1 MSQFWLL
8 KLTTQIKF
16 QFCFCLILRYKAFL
30 TVQVNIYDIFFAM
43 VIYNEHI
50 PQDIPL
56 SILSQGRNP
65 LTVAL

>member
-1 MSQFWLL
+1 M
-8 KLTTQIKF
+8 
-16 QFCFCLILRYKAFL
+16 Y
-30 TVQVNIYDIFFAM
+30 NYNIFFAM

-65 LTVAL
+65 LTVTLWILL